1 MIQYQILLANIIRIV
16 WHIVRRITNE
26 ILGVKGLII
35 SIVRGNKVIKIYI
48 GSVIVCIILS
58 IELE

>member
-16 WHIVRRITNE
+16 WCVVRRITNE

-35 SIVRGNKVIKIYI
+35 SIVRGNKAVTIYI

>member
-35 SIVRGNKVIKIYI
+35 SIVRGKKAVTIYI

>member
-16 WHIVRRITNE
+16 WRIVRRIANE

-35 SIVRGNKVIKIYI
+35 SIVRDKKAVTIYI
-48 GSVIVCIILS
+48 GSVIVSIILS

>member
-16 WHIVRRITNE
+16 WRIVRRIANE

-35 SIVRGNKVIKIYI
+35 SIVRDKKAVTIYI

>member
-35 SIVRGNKVIKIYI
+35 SIVRDKKAVAIYI

>member
-1 MIQYQILLANIIRIV
+1 MIQYQILLANIKRIV
-16 WHIVRRITNE
+16 WQIVRRITNE

-35 SIVRGNKVIKIYI
+35 SIVRGNKVITIYI
-48 GSVIVCIILS
+48 GSVIVCIILF

>member
-1 MIQYQILLANIIRIV
+1 MIQYQILLANIKRIV
-16 WHIVRRITNE
+16 WQIVRRITNE

-35 SIVRGNKVIKIYI
+35 SIVRGNKVITIYI

>member
-35 SIVRGNKVIKIYI
+35 SIVRGNKAATIYI
-48 GSVIVCIILS
+48 ESVIVCIILS
-58 IELE
+58 LELE